1 MIDFVHTE
9 RHKCLATLWDI
20 RIIYGDGSLLR
31 GLNMCHLGG
40 VWRTTSVL
48 KFDDCLGYRGVVK
61 LAGVLHQASYQQEK
75 RRFAVVGINGCAF
88 KRELARRNNV
98 PPSPQF
104 RGQTI
109 FRSARYEV

>member
-1 MIDFVHTE
+1 MIDFAHTE
-9 RHKCLATLWDI
+9 RHKCLATLWNI
-20 RIIYGDGSLLR
+20 RIIYGDGILLR
-31 GLNMCHLGG
+31 GLNVCHLGG
-40 VWRTTSVL
+40 VWTTFVL
-48 KFDDCLGYRGVVK
+48 KFDDCLGSRGAVT

-88 KRELARRNNV
+88 GGGACSSERRA
-98 PPSPQF
+98 PSPQF